1 MATASSTIFL
11 KAPLHEPFFLIRSS
25 LSLLSFLGQPFAIQ
39 GQPWK
44 GFFFSTKG
52 GRVKFLWLK
61 KKIFKNKRK
70 ERREIFFN
78 NENKFTVAHS
88 FLTPPSFSQ
97 VRDKP
102 RVENYQRARPSILRP
117 SDVYFRSFCLSLY
130 PLGPEDP
137 AECTEIFQN

>member
-11 KAPLHEPFFLIRSS
+11 KAPLHEPFFSYKKLS

-44 GFFFSTKG
+44 GFFFDKRREGEIS
-52 GRVKFLWLK
+52 VIK

>member
-1 MATASSTIFL
+1 MI
-11 KAPLHEPFFLIRSS
+11 
-25 LSLLSFLGQPFAIQ
+25 
-39 GQPWK
+39 
-44 GFFFSTKG
+44 
-52 GRVKFLWLK
+52 K
-61 KKIFKNKRK
+61 KKSSKTNGKK
-70 ERREIFFN
+70 EERFFFN